1 MLMNTGIGAADI
13 AKLKANNIHTI
24 VVSLHRSFHHRY
36 AWLTSEQS
44 LCACPSKRLL
54 KIKGFSDI
62 KVEKIKEIGKKL
74 SVSAQLVNRGEWWR
88 D

>member
-1 MLMNTGIGAADI
+1 MQ
-13 AKLKANNIHTI
+13 
-24 VVSLHRSFHHRY
+24 
-36 AWLTSEQS
+36 QS

-74 SVSAQLVNRGEWWR
+74 SVSIPLIDRGE
-88 D
+88 